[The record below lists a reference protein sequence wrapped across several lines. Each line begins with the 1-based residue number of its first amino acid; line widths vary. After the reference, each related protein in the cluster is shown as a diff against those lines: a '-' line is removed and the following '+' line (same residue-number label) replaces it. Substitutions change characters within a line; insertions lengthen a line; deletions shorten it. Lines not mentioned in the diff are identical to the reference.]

1 MRIIAGSFVITFTMW
16 WIALAAQDNRTVWD
30 KVYSEEQAKRGALV
44 YSGQCANCH
53 APDLTG
59 GDASTPLTGDAFTEN
74 WNDQSVGDL
83 FERIRISMPQDAP
96 GTLSRQQNAD
106 VVAYILSVGKFPS
119 GESEL
124 PTELDALKAI
134 KITPKK
140 P

>member
-1 MRIIAGSFVITFTMW
+1 MRIIAGSFVFACTAW
-16 WIALAAQDNRTVWD
+16 WVAFAAQDNRTVWD

-83 FERIRISMPQDAP
+83 FERIRISMPQDAI

-106 VVAYILSVGKFPS
+106 VVAYILSVGKYPS

-134 KITPKK
+134 KITAKK